1 MNGAR
6 VQTQP
11 PHDHSVWEATAPAAR
26 PLPRL
31 EESIVAEVAIVGA
44 GYTGLSTALHLAEA
58 GIPAVV
64 VEAHSP
70 GWGASGRNTGWLEPN
85 WWLKKPGQIDALF
98 GSERGRELTRW
109 VASGPRL
116 LDAWA
121 GKYSMQFEAQRRGL
135 IMATQDARKARELEA
150 EARDW
155 QRAGIANEF
164 MDCETLRAHIASDRY
179 RGAIWLRDGMALN
192 PLALSRE
199 LARACA
205 SAGARIFIDSPV
217 ATIERQGSQWRLGSP
232 SGQIRSRSLVL
243 ATDAYT
249 RALWPGVLRAYWT
262 WHCAVIA
269 SQPYPQ
275 LSAVLLSGTPF
286 ADLNFANVFT
296 LREAGGR
303 LVTSTYAPVRRG
315 LSAAEVAEPF
325 MRKFRRVFPQTR
337 APQWQY
343 THYGAVGLSSDMLP
357 KLCAI
362 GPQAWTAF
370 GYSGTGINFALLLG
384 AQLARLAAGAD
395 PASTAYPVTQP
406 RPVAMRRALE
416 CGLKYVHAPVTR
428 SLVSRLV

>member
-1 MNGAR
+1 LN
-6 VQTQP
+6 
-11 PHDHSVWEATAPAAR
+11 DHGVWAATAPAAL
-26 PLPRL
+26 PAPRL
-31 EESIVAEVAIVGA
+31 EESIVTDVAIIGA

-85 WWLKKPGQIDALF
+85 WWLKKPAQIDALF

-116 LDAWA
+116 LDDWA
-121 GKYSMQFEAQRRGL
+121 VKYSMQFEAQRRGL
-135 IMATQDARKARELEA
+135 ILATQDERKACQLEA
-150 EARDW
+150 EVRDW

-164 MDCETLRAHIASDRY
+164 MDGETLRAHIASDRY

-192 PLALSRE
+192 PLGLSRE
-199 LARACA
+199 LARAGV

-217 ATIERQGSQWRLGSP
+217 TRIERQGSRWRLDLP
-232 SGQIRSRSLVL
+232 SGQIRSHSLVL

-249 RALWPGVLRAYWT
+249 RALWPEVLTAYWT

-269 SQPYPQ
+269 SEPYPQ
-275 LSAVLLSGTPF
+275 LSQVMLSGTPF

-296 LREAGGR
+296 LREASGR
-303 LVTSTYAPVRRG
+303 LVTSTYAPVRRA
-315 LSAAEVAEPF
+315 LSAPEVAEPF
-325 MRKFRRVFPQTR
+325 MRKFRKVFPGTPE
-337 APQWQY
+337 PQWQHA
-343 THYGAVGLSSDMLP
+343 HYGEVGLSSDMLP
-357 KLCAI
+357 NLCAI

-384 AQLARLAAGAD
+384 GQLARLAAGAD
-395 PASTAYPVTQP
+395 PASTLYPVTQP
-406 RPVAMRRALE
+406 RRVAMRGALGW
-416 CGLKYVHAPVTR
+416 GLKYVHAPVTR